1 MQILDPLLTFRQL
14 LYLRTY
20 ESDVQEIRSNPVV
33 LAGAASA
40 VALLKQC
47 SVDRGPGPADNKRI
61 RRLGDRPQKWIGSDE
76 I

>member
-1 MQILDPLLTFRQL
+1 
-14 LYLRTY
+14 
-20 ESDVQEIRSNPVV
+20 VQEIRSNPVV
-33 LAGAASA
+33 LVGAASA